1 MRTRSW
7 LCALPVILS
16 VAGCGGGGGTVGTR
30 AVAVGSSTKAQVL
43 ARPPAQQRRSDRPG
57 QLSSTGLGRRT
68 KTFGCAVRGQL
79 PDPACTP
86 GAVFASATLAQIC
99 QPGYASSVRDVP
111 EWVKRAVYAE
121 YRKAP
126 IGHRAYEVD
135 HLIPLEIGGS
145 NAMANLWPEISP
157 GYEQKDQVENE
168 LHDAVCT
175 GRIGLRT
182 AQLAVAQ
189 DWRHAG
195 VPVPPAGSVTPTPAA
210 SNSGDAAAV
219 QGAGSTIEGQG
230 STTHA
235 GDGMFCSSHQ
245 CIANFPHGRGTVVQC
260 VDGEWS
266 HSGGLRGVCYRHGGV
281 R

>member
-1 MRTRSW
+1 MSNRSW
-7 LCALPVILS
+7 LCALTVTLV
-16 VAGCGGGGGTVGTR
+16 VAGCAGNASTTTGAHLIGP
-30 AVAVGSSTKAQVL
+30 GSSTN
-43 ARPPAQQRRSDRPG
+43 ARSSLDRAPLGHRVRLRG
-57 QLSSTGLGRRT
+57 QSSAGLGRRT

-99 QPGYASSVRDVP
+99 RPGYAGSVRDVP
-111 EWVKRAVYAE
+111 ALIKRAVYAE
-121 YRKAP
+121 YRDAP
-126 IGHRAYEVD
+126 VGHGAYEVD
-135 HLIPLEIGGS
+135 HLVPLEVGGS
-145 NAMANLWPEISP
+145 NEIANLWPEISP

-168 LHDAVCT
+168 LHDAVCAR
-175 GRIGLRT
+175 RIGLGA
-182 AQLAVAQ
+182 AQLAIAH

-195 VPVPPAGSVTPTPAA
+195 VPVSSAGGATSTFSASDSGGGPAIQGPGS
-210 SNSGDAAAV
+210 S
-219 QGAGSTIEGQG
+219 IEGPG

-235 GDGMFCSSHQ
+235 GDGIFCSNHQ
-245 CIANFPHGRGTVVQC
+245 CIANFPSGRGTVVQC